1 MGEDSYWENSFFNSY
16 CIYLENERLDFEVGS
31 DGGELD
37 LKLSY
42 KGSEKE
48 YDARAFFSIYIQ
60 ERFGCDLKDAKKLIG
75 YKNIGK
81 CPGLPVEIRNH
92 LKSIY
97 LCLEDLINGKAFF
110 G

>member
-1 MGEDSYWENSFFNSY
+1 MGEDSYWEKLFFNSY
-16 CIYLENERLDFEVGS
+16 SIYLENERLNFEVGS

-42 KGSEKE
+42 EDSKKE
-48 YDARAFFSIYIQ
+48 YDARAFFSIYIL
-60 ERFGCDLKDAKKLIG
+60 ERFACELEDAKKLME
-75 YKNIGK
+75 YKNIQN
-81 CPGLPVEIRNH
+81 CPGLPADIRDH

-97 LCLEDLINGKAFF
+97 SCLEDLINGKTFF